1 MKRLLASAM
10 LSIFAAASQ
19 AADLPTQPVAPVHV
33 VIDHYGGTTVADPY
47 RWMETEPKPQF
58 RAYLHAQDD
67 HARALLL
74 RIPGRSAL
82 LRDIGAASGLS
93 ARAYDATLVGN
104 RYFYLKRPAGAE
116 LARLYVREAASG
128 QERLLVDPGTLGT
141 AASHAAIDQ
150 YAASPDGTLVAYG
163 VSQGGSEQS
172 VLHVIE
178 TATGHALS
186 DSIDRAQFAAVS
198 WAGDSKS
205 FFYSRTAKL
214 PASAPA
220 SEAYSHIRVL
230 HHQLGQDPQADHVVL
245 DVDHLPFGFTAPQVF
260 PSLQLTPGSDY
271 ALAMISDGVSPEVA
285 IYAAPV
291 DSLDSSNPAWRSVAA
306 QRDGVTGVTLRGAA
320 ISLLSHDGAPRFKIM
335 REDLAHPGYASAT
348 TAVAQGGGVIT
359 GMAAAADGLYYAQR
373 EGSMFTLH
381 RLANDTPASVP
392 IALPFAGTIE
402 PPLEDTGG
410 LVADPR
416 ESGVLLSLT
425 SWLHPEVWLRYAP
438 GRALGTGSLAD
449 TGIAPGFP
457 RDLSGYEAIE
467 TVAPARD
474 GTPIPI
480 SILKKKA
487 VLLDGRRPTLVDGY
501 GSYGISLDSDFATDV
516 LAWLDR
522 GGVFVE
528 THVRGG
534 GEGGLEW
541 HLAGKIETKEHTIS
555 DFIDCANWL
564 IAHRYTDHAH
574 IAGEG
579 TSAGGILIGGAIT
592 QDPSLFRAA
601 LIRVGSSN
609 ASRAEFT
616 ENGPSNIPEFGTVT
630 NPEQLPWLLAM
641 DAYQHVKDGTN
652 YPAVLLTGGA
662 DDPRVSVW
670 EPAKMAARLQVAS
683 SGGRPVLLRIEFD
696 AGHGLGST
704 RTQRDAETADEYAF
718 LLWQFGVAGFQPTR

>member
-1 MKRLLASAM
+1 MKRLLASTL
-10 LSIFAAASQ
+10 LSAFAAAAQ
-19 AADLPTQPVAPVHV
+19 AASVPPQPVAPVHV
-33 VIDHYGGTTVADPY
+33 VIDHYGSTTVTDPY
-47 RWMETEPKPQF
+47 RWMEAEPEPQF

-67 HARALLL
+67 HARALLA
-74 RIPGRSAL
+74 RISGRSAL
-82 LRDIGAASGLS
+82 LRDVSALSGLA
-93 ARAYDATLVGN
+93 ARAYDASLVGD

-116 LARLYVREAASG
+116 LARLYVRDAGSG
-128 QERLLVDPGTLGT
+128 RERLLVDPATLGT
-141 AASHAAIDQ
+141 AVSHAAIDQ
-150 YAASPDGTLVAYG
+150 YAASPDGALVAYG

-178 TATGHALS
+178 TATGRVLP

-198 WAGDSKS
+198 WAEDGKS

-220 SEAYSHIRVL
+220 SEGYSHIRVL
-230 HHQLGQDPQADHVVL
+230 LHLLGRDPDTDHVVL
-245 DVDHLPFGFTAPQVF
+245 DVDHLPFAFAAPQVF
-260 PSLQLTPGSDY
+260 PSLQITPGSDY
-271 ALAMISDGVSPEVA
+271 ALALISDGVSPEIA
-285 IYAAPV
+285 LYAAPV
-291 DSLDSSNPAWRSVAA
+291 QSLDSPHPAWRSVAV
-306 QRDGVTGVTLRGAA
+306 QHDGITGATVHGAT

-348 TAVAQGGGVIT
+348 TVVPQGSGVIT
-359 GMAAAADGLYYAQR
+359 GLAAASDGLYYAQR
-373 EGSMFTLH
+373 EGAVFTLH
-381 RLANDTPASVP
+381 RLAAGASASLP
-392 IALPFAGTIE
+392 IPLPFAGTIE
-402 PPLEDTGG
+402 PPLEDAGG

-416 ESGVLLSLT
+416 TAGVLLSLA
-425 SWLHPEVWLRYAP
+425 SWLHPEVWLRYTP
-438 GRALGTGSLAD
+438 GAGGAAGSLVD
-449 TGIAPGFP
+449 TRIAPAFP
-457 RDLSGYEAIE
+457 RDLSGYEAVE
-467 TVAPARD
+467 ATAPARD

-480 SILKKKA
+480 SILKKKGVA
-487 VLLDGRRPTLVDGY
+487 LDGHRPTLVDGY
-501 GSYGISLDSDFATDV
+501 GSYGISLDPEFSADR
-516 LAWLDR
+516 LPWLDR

-534 GEGGLEW
+534 GEGGLDW
-541 HLAGKIETKEHTIS
+541 HLAGKIETKEHTIT
-555 DFIDCANWL
+555 DFIDCSDWL

-641 DAYQHVKDGTN
+641 DAYQHVKAGTP

-670 EPAKMAARLQVAS
+670 EPAKMAARLQAATS
-683 SGGRPVLLRIEFD
+683 SGRPVLLRIEFD

-704 RTQRDAETADEYAF
+704 RTQRDVETADEDAF
-718 LLWQFGVAGFQPTR
+718 LLWQFGEPGYQPGR